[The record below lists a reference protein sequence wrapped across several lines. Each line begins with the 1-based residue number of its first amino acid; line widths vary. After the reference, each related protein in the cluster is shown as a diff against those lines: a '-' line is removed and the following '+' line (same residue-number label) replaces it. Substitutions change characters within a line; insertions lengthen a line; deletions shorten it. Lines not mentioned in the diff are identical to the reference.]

1 MLKRSDDELALV
13 ETAKRVMPA
22 GGTGNHTPFPHL
34 SEFIARAGRGSRV
47 WDESGNEYIDFLL
60 GSGPMLIGHA
70 HPAVTAAVQEQ
81 ITQGTTFLVNNR
93 HAILLAEAI
102 VEAVPCADQVRFV
115 STGTEADAY
124 AIRLARAYRNRNKIL
139 KFEGAYHGMS
149 DPALTNLPPSQ
160 SSNLPQA
167 VPGSAGIP
175 EAVSSDILIAP
186 FNDIDTAAS
195 LIDEYADELAGVIL
209 EPLQRIIPAS
219 PAFIERLHDLTA
231 KHDIPF
237 IFDEVVTGFRLA
249 YGGAQE
255 YYGVTPD
262 LCTLGKAC
270 GGGYPLAA
278 IAGREEIMAHFD
290 ATRVGPERFMVQI
303 GTLSGNPVA
312 ATAGLATLEVL
323 REPGTYEKLFA
334 RGQRLMD
341 GIEERLIERRFEA
354 QVVGLPPCFD
364 VVFNSGPIEDFRA
377 LGRGDAG
384 ALRRCN
390 ELLLERGILKID
402 VKNYMS
408 TAHTDQD
415 VSDALDIWSSALDTL
430 ASERSASA

>member
-1 MLKRSDDELALV
+1 MLKRSDDELALI

-22 GGTGNHTPFPHL
+22 GGSGNHTASAHL
-34 SEFIARAGRGSRV
+34 TEFIARGGRGGRV

-81 ITQGTTFLVNNR
+81 ITQGTTFLLNDR
-93 HAILLAEAI
+93 HAIVLAEAI

-124 AIRLARAYRNRNKIL
+124 AIRLARAYRKRNKIL

-149 DPALTNLPPSQ
+149 DPALTNPAAGQ
-160 SSNLPQA
+160 ASNVPQA

-175 EAVSSDILIAP
+175 RTISADILITP
-186 FNDIDTAAS
+186 FNDIDTAAH
-195 LIDEYADELAGVIL
+195 LIGEYADELAGVIL
-209 EPLQRIIPAS
+209 EPLQRIIPAQ
-219 PAFIERLHDLTA
+219 PGFIEGLRALTA
-231 KHDIPF
+231 KHDIPL

-249 YGGAQE
+249 YGGAQA

-290 ATRVGPERFMVQI
+290 ANRVEAERLMVQI

-323 REPGTYEKLFA
+323 REPGTYEKLFT

-341 GIEERLIERRFEA
+341 GIEERLVERGFEA
-354 QVVGLPPCFD
+354 QGCGSATLVRCGLHLRP
-364 VVFNSGPIEDFRA
+364 
-377 LGRGDAG
+377 GRG
-384 ALRRCN
+384 LS
-390 ELLLERGILKID
+390 GID
-402 VKNYMS
+402 S
-408 TAHTDQD
+408 
-415 VSDALDIWSSALDTL
+415 
-430 ASERSASA
+430 R